1 MFLFWENDED
11 MDLIPNEDLF
21 NMRMPESINFESI
34 FKQNEQVPT
43 IEIEKSVKE
52 NNASNVFWN
61 QNSEENSESLNK
73 KREGARMRS
82 KRTRERKKKYV
93 EELEFRIK
101 CLEKENM
108 KLRQELER
116 NKDNNQ
122 EEECKTKLKPSEE
135 VEKFP
140 AKIEKKFYN
149 EKSELVESKA
159 IGFEE
164 FFQK

>member
-1 MFLFWENDED
+1 MSSEIKILKKILNHWIKREREQGW
-11 MDLIPNEDLF
+11 DLKG
-21 NMRMPESINFESI
+21 PE
-34 FKQNEQVPT
+34 
-43 IEIEKSVKE
+43 KE
-52 NNASNVFWN
+52 N
-61 QNSEENSESLNK
+61 
-73 KREGARMRS
+73 
-82 KRTRERKKKYV
+82 KKYV

-122 EEECKTKLKPSEE
+122 EEECKTKLKQSEE

-149 EKSELVESKA
+149 EKSELVESKT
-159 IGFEE
+159 IDFEE